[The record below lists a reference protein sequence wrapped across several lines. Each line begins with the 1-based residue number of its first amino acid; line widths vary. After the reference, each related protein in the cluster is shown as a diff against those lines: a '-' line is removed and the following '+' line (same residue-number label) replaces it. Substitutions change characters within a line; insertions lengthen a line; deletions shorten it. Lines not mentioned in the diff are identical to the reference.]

1 MTGLSG
7 KLCLIS
13 RVCWIGDE
21 PMRSS
26 HKESWSVMLCV
37 KNFPHSHRSQ
47 GTQNAET
54 EMEDALY
61 GPKGPYSQR
70 ATWSPECG
78 FSKRTQRVPLRS
90 NLIKSLL
97 TGEKYQGLEDNVVT

>member
-7 KLCLIS
+7 KLCPTS

-26 HKESWSVMLCV
+26 HKKSWSVMLCV
-37 KNFPHSHRSQ
+37 KSFPHSHRSQ

-54 EMEDALY
+54 DMEDALY

-70 ATWSPECG
+70 ATWPPECS
-78 FSKRTQRVPLRS
+78 FSKRTQRVPLRN

-97 TGEKYQGLEDNVVT
+97 TGEKYQGLEDKVVT